1 MELDMG
7 KVITAK
13 RKEKSWTQEQLAQ
26 AVGVSTPAVS
36 KWETGATY
44 PDITLLPPIARA
56 LNTTVDELF
65 SYQNELSDNEVSGFT
80 QKATSL
86 YEAEGF
92 DAGWKYCQK
101 LLQEFPNS
109 IPLKFYLG
117 NLFQSFMIM
126 KIDLGKEDIQSYYR
140 QAAILYEEVLLSGY
154 PKFTYHATLILVGF
168 YTMLNELD
176 RAEELLDSL
185 PKLKTDP
192 DFLYPSIYALRGKNE
207 EAMKLTQE
215 NIRRYVSRVSQGLSL
230 LGAFARE
237 QEDMDKACTLA
248 QINLE
253 ITKLLGI
260 SREIAY
266 ADMIKIMVARGDKQA
281 ALTYLEEY
289 TQHILELSCDYAKS
303 PVFNRVTEK
312 FQDPSY
318 VKKVLA
324 QSILI
329 DKEYT
334 PLKEEPRYLQ
344 IVHRLRQVIDT
355 QTHTFR
361 E

>member
-7 KVITAK
+7 KVIAAK
-13 RKEKSWTQEQLAQ
+13 RKGKSWTQEQLAQ
-26 AVGVSTPAVS
+26 TVGVSTPAVS

-56 LNTTVDELF
+56 LDTTVDELF
-65 SYQNELSDNEVSGFT
+65 SYRNELSDDEVSGFAK
-80 QKATSL
+80 KAAGL

-92 DAGWKYCQK
+92 DAGWNYCQK
-101 LLQEFPNS
+101 LLQNFPNS

-126 KIDLGKEDIQSYYR
+126 KTDLGKEDIQNYYR

-168 YTMLNELD
+168 YTMLSELD

-192 DFLYPSIYALRGKNE
+192 DFLYPSIYALQGKNE

-248 QINLE
+248 KKNLA
-253 ITKLLGI
+253 ITKLLCI

-289 TQHILELSCDYAKS
+289 TQHILDLSYDYAKS
-303 PVFNRVTEK
+303 PVFNRITEK
-312 FQDPSY
+312 FQDTSY

-324 QSILI
+324 QSVII
-329 DKEYT
+329 DQEYAS
-334 PLKEEPRYLQ
+334 LKEEPRYLQ
-344 IVHRLRQVIDT
+344 VMHQLQEVVETPTR
-355 QTHTFR
+355 TFR